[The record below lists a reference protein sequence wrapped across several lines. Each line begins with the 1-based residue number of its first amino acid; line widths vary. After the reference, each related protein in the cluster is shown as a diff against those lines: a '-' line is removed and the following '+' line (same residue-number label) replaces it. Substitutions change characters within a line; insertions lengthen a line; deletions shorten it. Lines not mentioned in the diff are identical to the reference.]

1 MLNRLRLLSALGI
14 LPRKLL
20 KVKPPKCAGCLYGT
34 MTKRPWCKKSAN
46 KQSSIWEDSGTGECI
61 SVDQMESSTSVFIA
75 QLKGKPTNQRYRAA
89 TIFLDHYSDLTY
101 VHLQRGFSSEEKV
114 EAKKAFEAYSQTYK
128 FKIRNYHADN
138 GRFADNTLLQEVTQE
153 SKTISYCG
161 MKAHFQNGKAEKRIR
176 DIQEKKRKQLHH
188 AKESWPSSV
197 EL

>member
-1 MLNRLRLLSALGI
+1 
-14 LPRKLL
+14 
-20 KVKPPKCAGCLYGT
+20 
-34 MTKRPWCKKSAN
+34 
-46 KQSSIWEDSGTGECI
+46 
-61 SVDQMESSTSVFIA
+61 MESSTPGFID

-89 TIFLDHYSDLTY
+89 TIFLDHYSD
-101 VHLQRGFSSEEKV
+101 VHLKRGFSSEEKV

-176 DIQEKKRKQLHH
+176 DIQEKTRKQLHH
-188 AKESWPSSV
+188 AK
-197 EL
+197 